1 MSATQTINPF
11 TLEGKTVLVVGASSG
26 IGAATSRLASE
37 LGAKVLLAS
46 RTRES
51 LEAIRDQLADPSRT
65 AVLPMDYL
73 DPQSVQD
80 ALTNVR
86 NVDHVL
92 VSAVADENK
101 KRGAF
106 LELEEDTMRASFDK
120 FWGHVHVAR
129 AITPRMTKNGS
140 LTMLSSIAGISPTGP
155 EAGLSVMNGVQAA
168 IMQTG
173 RTLAR
178 ELAPKR
184 VNIIAPGVVLTNV
197 WKDEERKNLASWMEK
212 DLPVA
217 RTGEPEHIAAAAVGL
232 MTNPY
237 ITGVVLPVDG
247 GLLLN

>member
-1 MSATQTINPF
+1 MTEPLLNPF

-26 IGAATSRLASE
+26 IGAATSRLASH

-46 RTRES
+46 RTRAG
-51 LEAIRDQLADPSRT
+51 LEAIRDRLADPSRA

-73 DPQSVQD
+73 DPASVED
-80 ALTNVR
+80 ALKNVR

-92 VSAVADENK
+92 ISAVADENK

-106 LELEEDTMRASFDK
+106 LELDEDTMLASFDK
-120 FWGHVHVAR
+120 FWGHIHVAR
-129 AITPRMTKNGS
+129 AVAPRMTKAGS
-140 LTMLSSIAGISPTGP
+140 LTMLSSIAAISPTGA

-168 IMQTG
+168 IIQTG
-173 RTLAR
+173 KSLAR

-197 WKDEERKNLASWMEK
+197 WKDEERLSLAEWMRR

-217 RTGEPEHIAAAAVGL
+217 RTGEPEHIAAAAVAL

>member
-1 MSATQTINPF
+1 MSVKITNPF

-51 LEAIRDQLADPSRT
+51 LETVRDQLADPSRA
-65 AVLPMDYL
+65 AVLPMNYL
-73 DPQSVQD
+73 DPASVKD
-80 ALTNVR
+80 ALTNIR

-106 LELEEDTMRASFDK
+106 LELEEETMRASFDK
-120 FWGHVHVAR
+120 FWGQVHVAR
-129 AITPRMTKNGS
+129 AITPRMTKSGS
-140 LTMLSSIAGISPTGP
+140 LTMLSSVAGISPSGP
-155 EAGLSVMNGVQAA
+155 DSGLSVMNGVQAA
-168 IMQTG
+168 IIQTG
-173 RTLAR
+173 KSLAR

-197 WKDEERKNLASWMEK
+197 WKDEERKELAAWMEK

-232 MTNPY
+232 MTNSY

-247 GLLLN
+247 GLLLS